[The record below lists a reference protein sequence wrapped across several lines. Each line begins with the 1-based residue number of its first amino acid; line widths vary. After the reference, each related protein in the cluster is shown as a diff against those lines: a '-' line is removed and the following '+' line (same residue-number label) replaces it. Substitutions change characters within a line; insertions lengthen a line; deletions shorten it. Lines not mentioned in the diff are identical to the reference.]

1 MGNARI
7 MIVEDETIVAKN
19 IEERLSMMG
28 YDVCATLTSG
38 EMAVRSAGTVHPDLI
53 LMDIKLQGKLTGIE
67 AAEKIKTQYLVDAM
81 TCTEAE
87 ARTRTYLK
95 DSVMDYEIVST
106 TKSPIEDVIE
116 VPVKA

>member
-1 MGNARI
+1 MDNNVAKYFLVK
-7 MIVEDETIVAKN
+7 VEFETIN
-19 IEERLSMMG
+19 ESN
-28 YDVCATLTSG
+28 
-38 EMAVRSAGTVHPDLI
+38 
-53 LMDIKLQGKLTGIE
+53 GKPK
-67 AAEKIKTQYLVDAM
+67 KIKTQYLVDAM